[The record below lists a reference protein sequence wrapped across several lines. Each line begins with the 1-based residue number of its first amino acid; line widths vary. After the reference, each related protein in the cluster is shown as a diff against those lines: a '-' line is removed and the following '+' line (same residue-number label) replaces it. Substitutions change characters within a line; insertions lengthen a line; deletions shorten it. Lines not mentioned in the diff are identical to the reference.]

1 MKPQIAASFTHWRTD
16 WQTEM
21 LLELE
26 KGQRLLKRDKETG
39 VYQLQKEIEQMK
51 ADHAAELKELE
62 FRLSSSALTKEEQ
75 HRKALA
81 QQLEEQK
88 EKRIEHIQERAV
100 HRLGR
105 KDLSRG
111 WQGWFDSYEEKQ
123 RHKRML
129 AAAAGRLMKPAL
141 TAALVHW
148 RQDWHSELTRKL
160 EEGQRLQKSLNKR
173 SQAEHEEEVQRL
185 QSELEAALRTVEQ
198 QRAALE
204 GQEVSSPLAT

>member
-1 MKPQIAASFTHWRTD
+1 MLEQGRKILQAEQEARAEAHSEEVAQLRAELASTTQAFAREKRELETKLAAQSVSAEELMQRR
-16 WQTEM
+16 
-21 LLELE
+21 LLEQQE
-26 KGQRLLKRDKETG
+26 
-39 VYQLQKEIEQMK
+39 
-51 ADHAAELKELE
+51 AE
-62 FRLSSSALTKEEQ
+62 
-75 HRKALA
+75 
-81 QQLEEQK
+81 K
-88 EKRIEHIQERAV
+88 EKRIEHVKERAV
-100 HRLGR
+100 HRLGKR
-105 KDLSRG
+105 DLSRG
-111 WQGWFDSYEEKQ
+111 WQAWFDSWAEKQ